1 MKSIAVIFGG
11 KSAEHD
17 VSIITAHTP
26 IIDTLLA
33 SQKFD
38 VWPIYIT
45 KEGKWY
51 CDKRMND
58 IAFFKQPDY
67 EHQIAK
73 WNTVELSF
81 DDGLTLIRP
90 GLLRKNIKIDV
101 VFPSMHGTYGEDGS
115 LMGLLRMAG
124 VPF

>member
-26 IIDTLLA
+26 IIDTLEA
-33 SQKFD
+33 SGKFD

-58 IAFFKQPDY
+58 LSFFKNPAYVD
-67 EHQIAK
+67 ELK
-73 WNTVELSF
+73 SWKTVDISVN
-81 DDGLTLIRP
+81 DGFTIIWPGLMRLTLTWK
-90 GLLRKNIKIDV
+90 LSKVFIKSPTRATLWS
-101 VFPSMHGTYGEDGS
+101 FST
-115 LMGLLRMAG
+115 R
-124 VPF
+124 